1 MNHSFRRTLTT
12 FTLFSAV
19 AFAGMAVASP
29 KCTDESQDKWQNAET
44 FQENLKKQGYKIK
57 RFQITDGNCYEIY
70 GWDEAGK
77 KVEIYYNPVDGS
89 VVKSNIEK

>member
-1 MNHSFRRTLTT
+1 MNRIFRRMLTT
-12 FTLFSAV
+12 CTLLSAV
-19 AFAGMAVASP
+19 ALADIAVAAP

-57 RFQITDGNCYEIY
+57 RFLITDGNCYEMY

-77 KVEIYYNPVDGS
+77 KVEIYFNPVDGS